1 MTKDNSNKQ
10 NNQNSSKITN
20 DIFKTNNINSTINT
34 RNDNTIKNIKI
45 SDKSIKTT
53 PLSFQ
58 EDKRRK

>member
-1 MTKDNSNKQ
+1 MTKNNSNKQ

-53 PLSFQ
+53 TLSFQ